1 MNKSKIFVI
10 AGTNIEGILWRLH
23 DIKKSCTGVPTYGD
37 KITGKTHRNGSDY
50 VMVNQ
55 YEQLRGYKEVH
66 GVFVGTWRERKDLHE
81 IITIISTTN
90 NQFEWI
96 SKFLRQATLQ
106 EQMQ

>member
-96 SKFLRQATLQ
+96 PKFLRQATLQ